1 MAERPE
7 GCPLERT
14 LDVIA
19 GRWRGL
25 VLREL
30 FRDGTLRFGEL
41 QRRLT
46 GISQRVLTQE
56 LRELE
61 RLGVV
66 HREVYQQVPPKV
78 EYSLTP
84 IGKSLSP
91 VLDAMNAWGAA
102 YLKKVGGAK
111 S

>member
-14 LDVIA
+14 LEVIA

-30 FRDGTLRFGEL
+30 FRGGTLRFGEL
-41 QRRLT
+41 QRSLP

-61 RLGVV
+61 GLGVV

-84 IGKSLSP
+84 LGRSLDP
-91 VLDAMNAWGAA
+91 VLQAMNEWGAA
-102 YLKKVGGAK
+102 HIKKISAAK
-111 S
+111 K